1 MAARRSRVL
10 GLVLVVL
17 AALAVGVVL
26 WRAADDGATSAP
38 GDGRSAT
45 DCLDLGGE
53 IDTVKQLDKFAQTV
67 RGSPAFAGGDVG
79 ASAQLQDGRQ
89 LFVFGDTLRNDDF
102 NGAKFVRNSMLVVS
116 KKCGQVVLPD
126 DRGAIIPNR
135 SDGVGYWPMS
145 VVRIEFETF
154 DLIGISAQRVRNTDD
169 KDAGVFAFEILGP
182 SLATFAV
189 PRGQTPQLVDQ
200 VDIGRDV
207 VDPSRPMWGAAT
219 AYDAPWV
226 YVYGTAR
233 PADATVGGFSLRVAR
248 VRPADVL
255 RTDAWRYWD
264 GRAWQRHASNAAVL
278 IPSQGGVSQ
287 TLSVF
292 KQGKSWYA
300 VSKRDEVLGTDLTLW
315 RAPSP
320 TGPFK
325 VLDVAAEI
333 PSDAATGTLRYLPL
347 AHPELLPEPGT
358 VVVSYSQNNTD
369 FQAVED
375 DPRIYRPRF
384 LRVSLEPK

>member
-1 MAARRSRVL
+1 MLGVVL
-10 GLVLVVL
+10 IVL
-17 AALAVGVVL
+17 AAVALGVVL
-26 WRAADDGATSAP
+26 WRATDDESPGSADVSAP
-38 GDGRSAT
+38 ST
-45 DCLDLGGE
+45 ECLDMGGQ
-53 IDTVKQLDKFAQTV
+53 IDTVEQLDKFARTV
-67 RGSPAFAGGDVG
+67 RGSAAFAGGDVG
-79 ASAQLQDGRQ
+79 ASTQLQDGRQ
-89 LFVFGDTLRNDDF
+89 LFVFGDTLRNDEFQGD
-102 NGAKFVRNSMLVVS
+102 KFVRNSMLVVS
-116 KKCGQVVLPD
+116 KQCGQVVLPED
-126 DRGAIIPNR
+126 GGAIIPNR

-145 VVRIEFETF
+145 VVRIEFQTF
-154 DLIGISAQRVRNTDD
+154 DLIGISAQRVRSTDD

-182 SLATFAV
+182 SLATFVV

-200 VDIGRDV
+200 VDIGPDKA
-207 VDPSRPMWGAAT
+207 DPSRPMWGAAT

-233 PADATVGGFSLRVAR
+233 PADATVGGFALRVAR

-255 RTDAWRYWD
+255 RTDEWRYWD
-264 GRAWQRHASNAAVL
+264 GRSWQRDASKAAVL
-278 IPSQGGVSQ
+278 IPNEGGVSQ

-292 KQGKSWYA
+292 QQGKRWYA

-384 LRVSLEPK
+384 LRVSLLPE

>member
-10 GLVLVVL
+10 GVVLIVL
-17 AALAVGVVL
+17 AAVALGVVL
-26 WRAADDGATSAP
+26 WRATDDESPGSADVSAP
-38 GDGRSAT
+38 ST
-45 DCLDLGGE
+45 ECLDMGGQ
-53 IDTVKQLDKFAQTV
+53 IDTVEQLDKFARTV
-67 RGSPAFAGGDVG
+67 RGSAAFAGGDVG
-79 ASAQLQDGRQ
+79 ASTQLQDGRQ
-89 LFVFGDTLRNDDF
+89 LFVFGDTLRNDEFQGD
-102 NGAKFVRNSMLVVS
+102 KFVRNSMLVVS
-116 KKCGQVVLPD
+116 KQCGQVVLPED
-126 DRGAIIPNR
+126 GGAIIPNR

-145 VVRIEFETF
+145 VVRIEFQTF
-154 DLIGISAQRVRNTDD
+154 DLIGISAQRVRSTDD

-182 SLATFAV
+182 SLATFVV

-200 VDIGRDV
+200 VDIGPDKA
-207 VDPSRPMWGAAT
+207 DPSRPMWGAAT

-233 PADATVGGFSLRVAR
+233 PADATVGGFALRVAR

-255 RTDAWRYWD
+255 RTDEWRYWD
-264 GRAWQRHASNAAVL
+264 GRSWQRDASKAAVL
-278 IPSQGGVSQ
+278 IPNEGGVSQ

-292 KQGKSWYA
+292 QQGKRWYA

-384 LRVSLEPK
+384 LRVSLQPE

>member
-1 MAARRSRVL
+1 VL
-10 GLVLVVL
+10 GVVLIVL
-17 AALAVGVVL
+17 AAVALGVVL
-26 WRAADDGATSAP
+26 WRATDDESPGSADVSAP
-38 GDGRSAT
+38 ST
-45 DCLDLGGE
+45 ECLDMGGQ
-53 IDTVKQLDKFAQTV
+53 IDTVEQLDKFARTV
-67 RGSPAFAGGDVG
+67 RGSAAFAGGDVG
-79 ASAQLQDGRQ
+79 ASTQLQDGRQ
-89 LFVFGDTLRNDDF
+89 LFVFGDTLRNDEFQGD
-102 NGAKFVRNSMLVVS
+102 KFVRNSMLVVS
-116 KKCGQVVLPD
+116 KQCGQVVLPED
-126 DRGAIIPNR
+126 GGAIIPNR

-145 VVRIEFETF
+145 VVRIEFQTF
-154 DLIGISAQRVRNTDD
+154 DLIGISAQRVRSTDD

-182 SLATFAV
+182 SLATFVV

-200 VDIGRDV
+200 VDIGPDKA
-207 VDPSRPMWGAAT
+207 DPSRPMWGAAT

-233 PADATVGGFSLRVAR
+233 PADATVGGFALRVAR

-255 RTDAWRYWD
+255 RTDEWRYWD
-264 GRAWQRHASNAAVL
+264 GRSWQRDASKAAVL
-278 IPSQGGVSQ
+278 IPNEGGVSQ

-292 KQGKSWYA
+292 QQGKRWYA

-384 LRVSLEPK
+384 LRVSLQPE